1 MTVTGHQND
10 KFTNSY
16 AHYALREATCP
27 TLPYK
32 ETLFSQFLIVNSC
45 RTRREARRP
54 HSTSRNSTPS
64 SG

>member
-27 TLPYK
+27 TYP
-32 ETLFSQFLIVNSC
+32 
-45 RTRREARRP
+45 TRKRYF
-54 HSTSRNSTPS
+54 HNF
-64 SG
+64 